1 MTTDLMK
8 QLHTEMVDL
17 CIAVDALQEKALRR
31 VETVENDFQ
40 GVALP
45 SDTKTNFLR
54 LKNLLTK
61 V

>member
-1 MTTDLMK
+1 MTTDLK

-17 CIAVDALQEKALRR
+17 CHEVDALQERALRR
-31 VETVENDFQ
+31 VEAVENDLQ

-45 SDTKTNFLR
+45 DDTKTNFLR
-54 LKNLLTK
+54 LKTLITK